1 MSIRDH
7 KINKF
12 VPIPLYY
19 QLKSIILEEMA
30 KGNYLPGDMIP
41 TEKEISEFFQLSRTT
56 VRQAIT
62 ELVQEGKLYRFKS
75 KGTYIAKPK
84 IVQDFIK
91 KVETYNDQIKRLG
104 MVPSTKLLERKVI
117 MPPQDVAGVLK
128 LKDGQQCISILRKRL
143 ANNEPNVVVRTYLPY
158 DICSF
163 IMDHDLESE
172 SIYKILSVQEKTQVH
187 HINRIVEAVLATEED
202 ARMLDIDVGQPI
214 HFFTSIGFN
223 TANEPIEY
231 SLARYRGDRNRFEV
245 ELYYQPE

>member
-7 KINKF
+7 KINKS
-12 VPIPLYY
+12 VPIPFYY
-19 QLKSIILEEMA
+19 QLKTIILEEMA
-30 KGNYLPGDMIP
+30 NGNYLPGDLIP
-41 TEKEISEFFQLSRTT
+41 TEKEISEFFLLSRTT

-62 ELVQEGKLYRFKS
+62 ELVQEGKLYRIKS

-84 IVQDFIK
+84 ILQDFIK

-104 MVPSTKLLERKVI
+104 MVPSTKLLELKVI
-117 MPPQDVAGVLK
+117 VPTQTVTDVLK
-128 LKDGQQCISILRKRL
+128 LKGDQQCISILRKRF
-143 ANNEPNVVVRTYLPY
+143 ADNEPNVVVRTYLPY
-158 DICSF
+158 DACSF
-163 IMDHDLESE
+163 IMDHDLES
-172 SIYKILSVQEKTQVH
+172 
-187 HINRIVEAVLATEED
+187 EED

-245 ELYYQPE
+245 DLYYQPE